1 MGRIWAGGPIVNL
14 HHHFLHFAYL
24 TLGRPALEVITCAVN
39 PYLPLGRQLAAKRRG
54 SEMSSSS
61 KEAILA
67 AARRTAQADGY
78 SGLKFRDLADEVG
91 IKAASIYH
99 HFPSKADLGAAVARR
114 YWEDTA
120 ANLESLLAETSNPG
134 RCLRR
139 YPDVFRK
146 SLESDNR
153 MCLCSFMAAEYDDLP
168 EAVKQEVQTFA
179 DVNVAWLSKVLIA
192 AAVVNSGE
200 SEQRA
205 RAIFAAVAGAQLMA
219 RSRSDISLYDA
230 LIDSYRV
237 AGLLPA

>member
-1 MGRIWAGGPIVNL
+1 
-14 HHHFLHFAYL
+14 
-24 TLGRPALEVITCAVN
+24 
-39 PYLPLGRQLAAKRRG
+39 
-54 SEMSSSS
+54 MSSSS

-67 AARRTAQADGY
+67 AARRAAQAHGY
-78 SGLKFRDLADEVG
+78 SGLNFRDLADEVG
-91 IKAASIYH
+91 IKAASIYY

-120 ANLESLLAETSNPG
+120 AGLESMLAETADPA

-146 SLESDNR
+146 SLETDNR

-168 EAVKQEVQTFA
+168 EAVKREVQTFT
-179 DVNVAWLSKVLIA
+179 DVNVAWLSRVLSA
-192 AAVVNSGE
+192 AAVVSANE

-205 RAIFAAVAGAQLMA
+205 RAIFAAIAGAQLIA
-219 RSRSDISLYDA
+219 RSRSDISIYDA
-230 LIDSYRV
+230 LIDSYRA

>member
-1 MGRIWAGGPIVNL
+1 
-14 HHHFLHFAYL
+14 
-24 TLGRPALEVITCAVN
+24 
-39 PYLPLGRQLAAKRRG
+39 
-54 SEMSSSS
+54 MSSNS

-67 AARRTAQADGY
+67 AARRTAQAHGY
-78 SGLKFRDLADEVG
+78 SGLNFRDLADEVG

-120 ANLESLLAETSNPG
+120 AGLEAMSAETSDPV

-146 SLESDNR
+146 ALENDNR

-179 DVNVAWLSKVLIA
+179 DVNVAWLSRVLSA
-192 AAVVNSGE
+192 AALVSSKE
-200 SEQRA
+200 SERRA